1 MCVISVYVHL
11 QVLQM
16 LEIFNWPGTELNEE
30 ETVPVSVPVLSEQ
43 MLRFKAPSAN
53 HSCNEE
59 LFLFLFFFLSLGN
72 RELLSVCCLWAIC
85 SCCLK
90 NGAATEREALSK
102 HDRPCISIKLE
113 SVTNITSLCSYEAGE
128 KTGSLRR
135 DCNKSITSILFI
147 YFYLLRPSASWL
159 SQSQWRG
166 EILTFFIWNY
176 V

>member
-1 MCVISVYVHL
+1 MKRRQFL
-11 QVLQM
+11 
-16 LEIFNWPGTELNEE
+16 W
-30 ETVPVSVPVLSEQ
+30 VSPCCLSKCFVSKPHQ
-43 MLRFKAPSAN
+43 QTTAVMRNFSFF
-53 HSCNEE
+53 S
-59 LFLFLFFFLSLGN
+59 FFFLSLGN